1 MHCILFYKYHPL
13 TDDKTLLETYRS
25 ATENLCIA
33 LNLKGR
39 ILIGLS
45 NNGEGING
53 TLAGAKD
60 DLDAYVDCML
70 GNDCCSDDPHRRDAV
85 NTFHQISKQ
94 FFNELNA
101 PELLLDSPN
110 DFKWSS
116 NSPDAALKE
125 SGDNKNNNNSNNDG
139 DDDQWFPD
147 LNIKI
152 VKEIISTGGV
162 LSNISTTE
170 TSVGYLTPREW
181 HEEIKSLVEKKQAKS
196 DASGDDDDVDTVL
209 IDVRNHKE
217 CQIGAFAPGIS
228 VDPKTKTF
236 AQFPKWVKDNAG
248 NDVEATPAN
257 DANANISSSSAAA
270 AAAPS
275 SSLLN
280 NKRIL
285 LYCTGG
291 IRCEKASAFVRQMV
305 PQNKGIFHLKGG
317 IHKYLEEFGSEESQF
332 VGKNF
337 VFDRRGAL
345 NASDCGKESANSGNS
360 TTAIVGKCLYCKDP
374 YDTFSPEN
382 VCTVCREPVLVCSKC
397 KSDLEEKQLCSG
409 PEFHCEEHF
418 HLASFYFTNLSGF
431 SVDDLR
437 KQLEELNAHLNPL
450 LALKKKGKQR
460 RKSLRKQIN
469 KVESFLKNL
478 IENGPNN
485 HSGLAATV
493 CRHCGSSSC
502 DKKCWGFHGGNK
514 CLLNK
519 LKTGSDVAND
529 CSDLPNSKK
538 RTRTPSN
545 QRPSKV
551 LKREKDLSEIQALQ
565 LCQTPSQYRSLTG
578 LKCPPPVIRRL
589 SSSVK
594 GRWCGQT
601 LRQVLT
607 SEFGLKH
614 ERLDQLLAAGLVHI
628 NGTQQSLD
636 TILQNGDR
644 ISRIVHWHEPPLVTP
659 AKITVTKHSVSQLFE
674 EGSSADSSI
683 YVIDKPAT
691 VPIYPAG
698 PFYANSLL
706 SMIEAQEGLQ
716 PKSLLPCHRLD
727 RCTSGVLLCTNT
739 SSAASLVQRHLKGK
753 KVKKLYLAR
762 VKGKFPTTPA
772 EMIHT
777 NVPDCASLGWN
788 DDVIEISAPISVQ
801 FEDSSSDDMLK
812 RFVSP
817 DGKPSI
823 SRFRTLS
830 YDQSSD
836 LSIVAACPISGRGH
850 QLRLH
855 LQVIGYPIHND
866 VQYGGLM
873 ENEKKKQ
880 LLTMSVDAMLNASA
894 KNLTC
899 LREESVSSEEA
910 ESAIKMCL
918 CCSDGRAGVETSYK
932 DYQLLGA
939 GQAIDLHAAQYCIDS
954 GNEHKANFVTDLPH
968 WAGARSNEDLQWL
981 N

>member
-53 TLAGAKD
+53 TLAGSKEY
-60 DLDAYVDCML
+60 LDAYVNCML
-70 GNDCCSDDPHRRDAV
+70 GTDNLSDNAQRRDAV
-85 NTFHQISKQ
+85 DKFRQISKQ
-94 FFNELNA
+94 FFDGLKV

-116 NSPDAALKE
+116 YSPDAASKG
-125 SGDNKNNNNSNNDG
+125 SGDSN
-139 DDDQWFPD
+139 DDDDDNQWFPD

-181 HEEIKSLVEKKQAKS
+181 HEEIKSLVEKKQTKS
-196 DASGDDDDVDTVL
+196 SNASGDNDDDDVDTVL

-217 CQIGAFAPGIS
+217 CQIGSFAPGIAI
-228 VDPKTKTF
+228 DPKTKTF

-248 NDVEATPAN
+248 NDVEVKPSN
-257 DANANISSSSAAA
+257 DATANSNTAAA
-270 AAAPS
+270 AAAPPS

-305 PQNKGIFHLKGG
+305 PQNKGIYHLKGG

-345 NASDCGKESANSGNS
+345 NANDCGKESANSGKKA
-360 TTAIVGKCLYCKDP
+360 TAIIGKCIYCKHP
-374 YDTFSPEN
+374 HDTFSPEN

-397 KSDLEEKQLCSG
+397 KTDLEEKQLCSG

-418 HLASFYFTNLSGF
+418 HLASCYFTNLSGF
-431 SVDDLR
+431 SIDDLG
-437 KQLEELNAHLNPL
+437 KQLEELNAHLDPL
-450 LALKKKGKQR
+450 LALKRKGKQR

-469 KVESFLKNL
+469 KVESYMKNL
-478 IENGPNN
+478 EENGPSDNN
-485 HSGLAATV
+485 FSLLAATV

-502 DKKCWGFHGGNK
+502 DQKCWGFHGGNK
-514 CLLNK
+514 CILNK
-519 LKTGSDVAND
+519 SKTGSNAND
-529 CSDLPNSKK
+529 DCVDLPNSKK

-565 LCQTPSQYRSLTG
+565 LCQTPMQYRETTG

-594 GRWCGQT
+594 GRWCGKT

-607 SEFGLKH
+607 AEFGLKH
-614 ERLDQLLAAGLVHI
+614 ERIDQLLAAGLVHI

-636 TILQNGDR
+636 TILQNNDR
-644 ISRIVHWHEPPLVTP
+644 ISRIVHWHEPPVAVPEKILVT
-659 AKITVTKHSVSQLFE
+659 KYRVSQLFE
-674 EGSSADSSI
+674 EDTSAKSFI

-691 VPIYPAG
+691 IPIHPAG

-706 SMIEAQEGLQ
+706 SMVEAQEGLP

-727 RCTSGVLLCTNT
+727 RCTSGVLLCTNN
-739 SSAASLVQRHLKGK
+739 SSAASLVQRYLKDK
-753 KVKKLYLAR
+753 EVKKLYLAR
-762 VKGKFPTTPA
+762 VKGKFPMGQA
-772 EMIHT
+772 EMHNT
-777 NVPDCASLGWN
+777 NAPHASLCWN
-788 DDVIEISAPISVQ
+788 DDVMEISAPISVQ
-801 FEDSSSDDMLK
+801 LENNSPDDMLK

-823 SRFRTLS
+823 SRFRFLS
-830 YDQSSD
+830 YDPSSD

-855 LQVIGYPIHND
+855 LQLLGFPIHND
-866 VQYGGLM
+866 AEYGGRM
-873 ENEKKKQ
+873 EDEKKKQ
-880 LLTMSVDAMLNASA
+880 LLKMSIDTMLDTSA
-894 KNLTC
+894 KSLEC
-899 LREESVSSEEA
+899 LREESVSPEEA
-910 ESAIKMCL
+910 KSSINICR
-918 CCSDGRAGVETSYK
+918 CCSGRAGVESSFK
-932 DYQLLGA
+932 EYQLLGA
-939 GQAIDLHAAQYCIDS
+939 GQAIDLHSVKYCIDS
-954 GNEHKANFVTDLPH
+954 GDENKANFVTELPN
-968 WAGARSNEDLQWL
+968 WAASLSNDGLKWL

>member
-13 TDDKTLLETYRS
+13 TDDKTLLETYRL

-60 DLDAYVDCML
+60 DLDAYVNCML
-70 GNDCCSDDPHRRDAV
+70 GRDCSSDDRHHNGPQTRRDAV
-85 NTFHQISKQ
+85 KAFRQESKQ
-94 FFNELNA
+94 FFNGLNV

-116 NSPDAALKE
+116 YSPDAASK
-125 SGDNKNNNNSNNDG
+125 
-139 DDDQWFPD
+139 DDADTDEQWFPD

-181 HEEIKSLVEKKQAKS
+181 HEEIKSLVEKKKQAKGNGP
-196 DASGDDDDVDTVL
+196 DNHDGDDDDDVDTVL

-217 CQIGAFAPGIS
+217 CQIGSFAPGIS
-228 VDPKTKTF
+228 IDPHTKTF

-248 NDVEATPAN
+248 NEVQATPGN
-257 DANANISSSSAAA
+257 DANAAAG
-270 AAAPS
+270 APS
-275 SSLLN
+275 SLLSN
-280 NKRIL
+280 RRIL

-305 PQNKGIFHLKGG
+305 PQNKGIYHLKGG

-345 NASDCGKESANSGNS
+345 NANDCGIDSANNDNNDA
-360 TTAIVGKCLYCKDP
+360 TAIVGTCICCTNP

-397 KSDLEEKQLCSG
+397 KSDLCEKQQCSG
-409 PEFHCEEHF
+409 PEFHCEDHF
-418 HLASFYFTNLSGF
+418 HLLTCYFTNLSGF
-431 SVDDLR
+431 SVEDLK
-437 KQLEELNAHLNPL
+437 KQLEKLNSHLEPL

-469 KVESFLKNL
+469 KVEAFLKSL
-478 IENGPNN
+478 LENGQNKN
-485 HSGLAATV
+485 ASLAATV

-514 CLLNK
+514 CVLNK
-519 LKTGSDVAND
+519 LKAGSDANTD
-529 CSDLPNSKK
+529 CADPPESKK

-545 QRPSKV
+545 QRPSKL
-551 LKREKDLSEIQALQ
+551 LKREKDLSEIEALQ
-565 LCQTPSQYRSLTG
+565 LFQTPSQHRSLTG

-589 SSSVK
+589 SSYVK
-594 GRWCGQT
+594 GRWCGQS

-607 SEFGLKH
+607 TEFGLLKH
-614 ERLDQLLAAGLVHI
+614 DRLDQLLAAGLLHL
-628 NGTQQSLD
+628 NSTQQSLD
-636 TILQNGDR
+636 TTLQNGDI
-644 ISRIVHWHEPPLVTP
+644 ISRIVHWHEPPVAVP
-659 AKITVTKHSVSQLFE
+659 ATISVRKHLVSQLFE
-674 EGSSADSSI
+674 ETSSSDSLI
-683 YVIDKPAT
+683 YCIDKPAT
-691 VPIYPAG
+691 IPIYPAG

-706 SMIEAQEGLQ
+706 SMVEAQEGLP

-739 SSAASLVQRHLKGK
+739 SSAASLVQRNLQGK
-753 KVKKLYLAR
+753 DVKKLYVAR
-762 VKGKFPTTPA
+762 VKGKFPTTPS
-772 EMIHT
+772 EVLNT
-777 NVPDCASLGWN
+777 NIPECASLGWHS
-788 DDVIEISAPISVQ
+788 DVIEVSAPISVQ
-801 FEDSSSDDMLK
+801 L
-812 RFVSP
+812 
-817 DGKPSI
+817 
-823 SRFRTLS
+823 
-830 YDQSSD
+830 
-836 LSIVAACPISGRGH
+836 
-850 QLRLH
+850 
-855 LQVIGYPIHND
+855 
-866 VQYGGLM
+866 
-873 ENEKKKQ
+873 
-880 LLTMSVDAMLNASA
+880 
-894 KNLTC
+894 
-899 LREESVSSEEA
+899 EESLAARFLVEA
-910 ESAIKMCL
+910 TNCD
-918 CCSDGRAGVETSYK
+918 CTFNC
-932 DYQLLGA
+932 
-939 GQAIDLHAAQYCIDS
+939 
-954 GNEHKANFVTDLPH
+954 
-968 WAGARSNEDLQWL
+968 
-981 N
+981 

>member
-25 ATENLCIA
+25 ATENLCSA

-39 ILIGLS
+39 ILVGLS
-45 NNGEGING
+45 NNEGING
-53 TLAGAKD
+53 TLAGSKE
-60 DLDAYVDCML
+60 DLDAYVNCML
-70 GNDCCSDDPHRRDAV
+70 GKDSSLDDTHRGDAV
-85 NTFHQISKQ
+85 NKFRQISKQ
-94 FFNELNA
+94 FFDGLKV

-116 NSPDAALKE
+116 HSPDTASKE
-125 SGDNKNNNNSNNDG
+125 KVDGNNNNDE
-139 DDDQWFPD
+139 WFPD

-181 HEEIKSLVEKKQAKS
+181 HEEIKSLVKKQHTKS
-196 DASGDDDDVDTVL
+196 NSSGDDNEEDVETVL

-217 CQIGAFAPGIS
+217 CQIGSFAPGIAI
-228 VDPKTKTF
+228 DPNTKTF

-248 NDVEATPAN
+248 NDVEATSAN
-257 DANANISSSSAAA
+257 DATANTSTT
-270 AAAPS
+270 AAPAAP

-285 LYCTGG
+285 MYCTGG

-305 PQNKGIFHLKGG
+305 PQNKGIYHLKGG

-345 NASDCGKESANSGNS
+345 DANDCGKESANSDKKA
-360 TTAIVGKCLYCKDP
+360 TAIIGKCIYCKDP

-397 KSDLEEKQLCSG
+397 KTDLEEKQR

-418 HLASFYFTNLSGF
+418 HLASCYFTNLGGF
-431 SVDDLR
+431 SVDDLS
-437 KQLEELNAHLNPL
+437 KQLEELNAHLEPL

-469 KVESFLKNL
+469 KVEAFMKNL
-478 IENGPNN
+478 AENGSSNN
-485 HSGLAATV
+485 NSSLAATV

-502 DKKCWGFHGGNK
+502 DQKCWGFHGGNK
-514 CLLNK
+514 CVLNK
-519 LKTGSDVAND
+519 SKTGSNAND
-529 CSDLPNSKK
+529 DCVEVPNSKK
-538 RTRTPSN
+538 RKRTPSN

-551 LKREKDLSEIQALQ
+551 LKHEKDLAEIQALQ
-565 LCQTPSQYRSLTG
+565 LCQTPMQYRNASG

-594 GRWCGQT
+594 GRWRGKT

-607 SEFGLKH
+607 AEFGLKH
-614 ERLDQLLAAGLVHI
+614 ERVDQLLAAGLVHI
-628 NGTQQSLD
+628 NDTQQSLD
-636 TILQNGDR
+636 TVLQNNDR
-644 ISRIVHWHEPPLVTP
+644 ISRIVHWHEPPVAVP
-659 AKITVTKHSVSQLFE
+659 EKILVTKHRVSQLIE
-674 EGSSADSSI
+674 EDTSANSFI

-691 VPIYPAG
+691 IPIHPAG

-706 SMIEAQEGLQ
+706 SMVEAQEGLP

-727 RCTSGVLLCTNT
+727 RCTSGVLLCTNN
-739 SSAASLVQRHLKGK
+739 SSAASLVQRYLKDK
-753 KVKKLYLAR
+753 EVKKLYLAR
-762 VKGKFPTTPA
+762 VKGKFPKSQA
-772 EMIHT
+772 EMHNT
-777 NVPDCASLGWN
+777 NAPHASFGWN
-788 DDVIEISAPISVQ
+788 DDVLEISAPISVQ
-801 FEDSSSDDMLK
+801 LENNSPDDMLK
-812 RFVSP
+812 RFISP

-823 SRFRTLS
+823 SRFRFLS
-830 YDQSSD
+830 YDPSSD

-855 LQVIGYPIHND
+855 LKVLGFPIHND
-866 VQYGGLM
+866 VEYGGRM
-873 ENEKKKQ
+873 DDEKKEQ
-880 LLTMSVDAMLNASA
+880 LLKMSIDALLDASA
-894 KNLTC
+894 KSPER
-899 LREESVSSEEA
+899 LREESVSPEQA
-910 ESAIKMCL
+910 KSAINICS
-918 CCSDGRAGVETSYK
+918 CCSDGRVGVESSFK
-932 DYQLLGA
+932 EYQLLGA
-939 GQAIDLHAAQYCIDS
+939 GQAIDLHSVKYWFDS
-954 GNEHKANFVTDLPH
+954 DDENKANFVTELPNWAASLSNDDL
-968 WAGARSNEDLQWL
+968 RWL

>member
-13 TDDKTLLETYRS
+13 TDERTLLETYRL

-53 TLAGAKD
+53 TLAGAKE

-70 GNDCCSDDPHRRDAV
+70 GRDCSSNNKADDTDRYRRRSDAV
-85 NTFHQISKQ
+85 KAFRQKSKH
-94 FFNELNA
+94 FFDGLNV

-116 NSPDAALKE
+116 HSPDADSKNDHA
-125 SGDNKNNNNSNNDG
+125 DNE
-139 DDDQWFPD
+139 QWFPD

-181 HEEIKSLVEKKQAKS
+181 HEEIKSLVEKKKQAKGNGPH
-196 DASGDDDDVDTVL
+196 DKDVDTVL

-217 CQIGAFAPGIS
+217 CQIGSFLPGIS
-228 VDPKTKTF
+228 IDPHTKTF
-236 AQFPKWVKDNAG
+236 AQFPKWVKDNAQNGVKATPG
-248 NDVEATPAN
+248 NDVNAAT
-257 DANANISSSSAAA
+257 
-270 AAAPS
+270 AAPS
-275 SSLLN
+275 SLLS

-291 IRCEKASAFVRQMV
+291 IRCEKASAYVRQMV
-305 PQNKGIFHLKGG
+305 PQNKGIYHLKGG

-345 NASDCGKESANSGNS
+345 HANECGIDPTNNDNSNNNA
-360 TTAIVGKCLYCKDP
+360 TAIVGTCIYCTNP

-382 VCTVCREPVLVCSKC
+382 VCTVCREPVLVCSQC
-397 KSDLEEKQLCSG
+397 KLDVVEKQSCSG
-409 PEFHCEEHF
+409 PEFHCEDHF
-418 HLASFYFTNLSGF
+418 HLRSCYFTNLNGF
-431 SVDDLR
+431 SVEELK
-437 KQLEELNAHLNPL
+437 KQLEELHCHLEPL

-469 KVESFLKNL
+469 KVESFLKSL
-478 IENGPNN
+478 LENGQNK
-485 HSGLAATV
+485 HSSLAATA
-493 CRHCGSSSC
+493 CRHCGSPSC
-502 DKKCWGFHGGNK
+502 DKKCWGFHGGHK

-519 LKTGSDVAND
+519 IKTGSDANTD
-529 CSDLPNSKK
+529 CSDPPKNKK

-545 QRPSKV
+545 QRPGKQR
-551 LKREKDLSEIQALQ
+551 KREKDLSEIEALQ
-565 LCQTPSQYRSLTG
+565 LCQTPSQYRSSTG
-578 LKCPPPVIRRL
+578 LKCPPPVIRVL

-594 GRWCGQT
+594 GRWCGQS
-601 LRQVLT
+601 LRNVLT
-607 SEFGLKH
+607 TEFGLQH
-614 ERLDQLLAAGLVHI
+614 DRLDQLLATGLVHL
-628 NGTQQSLD
+628 NGTQPCGAGLD
-636 TILQNGDR
+636 TTLQNGDVL
-644 ISRIVHWHEPPLVTP
+644 SRIVHWHEPPVAVP
-659 AKITVTKHSVSQLFE
+659 AKISVTKHLVSQLFE
-674 EGSSADSSI
+674 ETSPEDSLI
-683 YVIDKPAT
+683 YCIDKPAT
-691 VPIYPAG
+691 IPIYPCG

-706 SMIEAQEGLQ
+706 SMVEAQEGLP

-739 SSAASLVQRHLKGK
+739 SSAASLVQRKD
-753 KVKKLYLAR
+753 VKKLYVAR
-762 VKGKFPTTPA
+762 VKGKFPTNPS
-772 EMIHT
+772 EVPNT
-777 NVPDCASLGWN
+777 NIPECVSIGWHDN
-788 DDVIEISAPISVQ
+788 VIEVSAPISVQ
-801 FEDSSSDDMLK
+801 LEDSTSDDMLK

-830 YDQSSD
+830 YDPCSD
-836 LSIVAACPISGRGH
+836 LSLITACPISGRGH

-855 LQVIGYPIHND
+855 LQLLGCPIHND
-866 VQYGGLM
+866 VEYGGFM
-873 ENEKKKQ
+873 DQEKKKQ
-880 LLTMSVDAMLNASA
+880 QLEMSINAMLDMTT
-894 KNLTC
+894 KNLHC
-899 LREESVSSEEA
+899 LRQESVSPEEA
-910 ESAIKMCL
+910 ESAIKMCS
-918 CCSDGRAGVETSYK
+918 CCSDGSDGVKLSFK
-932 DYQLLGA
+932 DCQLLGA
-939 GQAIDLHAAQYCIDS
+939 GQAIDLHAARYCIDS
-954 GNEHKANFVTDLPH
+954 DEDKATFVTELPN
-968 WAGARSNEDLQWL
+968 WAATASNEGLKWL